1 MSKKINFSIANGKY
15 VLSVTEEE
23 LDKARANSKLSTKN
37 LDKLYREKELVDFLN
52 LASDAELLV
61 LADYIVLDD
70 LIGIRVNIMQ
80 LIMNTIAS
88 RQVNV
93 SSKKKINKI

>member
-1 MSKKINFSIANGKY
+1 MSKKINFPILNGKY
-15 VLSVTEEE
+15 VLSATEEE
-23 LDKARANSKLSTKN
+23 LDKAYANTKLSTTN
-37 LDKLYREKELVDFLN
+37 LEKLYKNNELVNFLG
-52 LASDAELLV
+52 LATNAELLV